1 MSSKNSN
8 LPEDKKGLSPSP
20 STTSVLPILENI
32 MNYHDKNKEMPPTID
47 YTKIYGPSPSL
58 PPSEKDKKSEIKSQ
72 QEQYEGQD
80 VMPTPNKAVPFQRV
94 ISAKYTKEQILQLT
108 CNNKHCCLYPLYP
121 LYCPDCNLV
130 FCKTCVNGERCLKCN
145 SNLSELQNE
154 LQNELCEIYKENVIE
169 CKYKEVGCEER
180 KSPWELEN
188 HEPSC
193 AQAMTKCKDCNG
205 DYTHEE
211 MLSHRFECKN
221 RKENKCPTCNYEDEE
236 SEFKKTEMK
245 IKHMKHILM
254 DEMQT
259 LIRQEFQKL
268 TVIIE
273 TTIKNSVEEATS
285 GLHKKMNM
293 PEIERKID
301 DLLTGT
307 TVIQSTLGI
316 GQDNENE
323 KKLLP
328 YQQELLLQ
336 KLKSISLVNTLITD
350 IDNGY
355 ETDNKF
361 CYVNT
366 FDKKF
371 LVLYPTDRYGVSEY
385 NLSNNKITNQL
396 KSPHQSNIITMI
408 SIPHVIKKETYLI
421 TASFDRSIKVFSIE
435 QQYTQVKEYQ
445 NAHDDYS
452 LYALDAMYDETKGV
466 VVVSGCYNLQEIKL
480 WYVDLNEDDGKE
492 KMHIKVN
499 GKVCCVKCKNNT
511 IYVGSTQGVFMYL
524 MEGIDK
530 EGKANKQFVDENAV
544 VPKKGELKHTAITF
558 MDSND
563 KWMVEADSMGV
574 VRVWDIESGKME
586 KVIKREMNEFQIN
599 SLSTWDNVYIIA
611 GARDGK
617 VVLYDV
623 EQGECVDSV
632 GEHKGYVYC
641 VKVIKHWKYN
651 KAILSCGYDG
661 QVKLWG
667 STK

>member
-108 CNNKHCCLYPLYP
+108 CNNKHCRLYPLYP

-154 LQNELCEIYKENVIE
+154 LSEIYNENVIE

-180 KSPWELEN
+180 KSPWLLEN

-396 KSPHQSNIITMI
+396 KSPHQSNIITMT

-558 MDSND
+558 MDGND

>member
-108 CNNKHCCLYPLYP
+108 CNNKHCRLYPLYP
-121 LYCPDCNLV
+121 LHCPDCNLV

-145 SNLSELQNE
+145 SNLIDLQNE
-154 LQNELCEIYKENVIE
+154 LQNELREIYNENVIE

-396 KSPHQSNIITMI
+396 KSPHQSNIITMT

-558 MDSND
+558 MDGND

>member
-20 STTSVLPILENI
+20 STTTVLPVLENI
-32 MNYHDKNKEMPPTID
+32 MNYHDKNKEMPPVID
-47 YTKIYGPSPSL
+47 YTKVYGPSPSP
-58 PPSEKDKKSEIKSQ
+58 PPSEKDKDKKSEIKSQ
-72 QEQYEGQD
+72 QEQYEEQD
-80 VMPTPNKAVPFQRV
+80 IMPTPNKAVPFQRV
-94 ISAKYTKEQILQLT
+94 ISSKYTKDQILQLQ
-108 CNNKHCCLYPLYP
+108 CKNKHCGLYPLYP

-130 FCKTCVNGERCLKCN
+130 FCTTCVNGERCLKCN
-145 SNLSELQNE
+145 SNLTELQNE
-154 LQNELCEIYKENVIE
+154 LHDIYNENVIE

-180 KSPWELEN
+180 KSPLELEN

-211 MLSHRFECKN
+211 MLSHRYECKN

-236 SEFKKTEMK
+236 IEFKKTEMK

-259 LIRQEFQKL
+259 LMRQEFQKL

-316 GQDNENE
+316 GQGNENE

-371 LVLYPTDRYGVSEY
+371 LVIYPTDRYGVSEY
-385 NLSNNKITNQL
+385 NLSNNKITNKL
-396 KSPHQSNIITMI
+396 KSPHQSNIITI
-408 SIPHVIKKETYLI
+408 TSIPHVIKKETYLI

-466 VVVSGCYNLQEIKL
+466 VVISGCHNLQEIKL

-499 GKVCCVKCKNNT
+499 GKVCCVKCYKNNA

-524 MEGIDK
+524 MDGIDK
-530 EGKANKQFVDENAV
+530 EGKANKQFVDENAIA
-544 VPKKGELKHTAITF
+544 PKKGELKHTAITF
-558 MDSND
+558 MDNND

-574 VRVWDIESGKME
+574 VRVWDIESAKME

>member
-20 STTSVLPILENI
+20 STTTVLPMLENI

-47 YTKIYGPSPSL
+47 YTTIYGPSPSS

-108 CNNKHCCLYPLYP
+108 CNNKHCRLYPLYP

-154 LQNELCEIYKENVIE
+154 LSEIYNENVIE

-180 KSPWELEN
+180 KSPGELEN

-316 GQDNENE
+316 GQGNENE

-396 KSPHQSNIITMI
+396 KSPHQSNIITMT
-408 SIPHVIKKETYLI
+408 SIPHITKKETYLI

-466 VVVSGCYNLQEIKL
+466 VVISGCYNLQEIKL
-480 WYVDLNEDDGKE
+480 WYVDLNEDNGKE

-544 VPKKGELKHTAITF
+544 APKKGELKHTAITF
-558 MDSND
+558 MDGND

-651 KAILSCGYDG
+651 KSILSCGYDG
-661 QVKLWG
+661 QVKFWG
-667 STK
+667 SIK